1 MQRTSRIVALSDW
14 HEVPPDPSWCAMNGD
29 SELNL
34 SPCER
39 AIFPQV
45 STSLSLF
52 LPRTKSVTR
61 RDPPGPPGPSTP
73 CFVPIQSP
81 MPHVRSGRQSVA

>member
-45 STSLSLF
+45 PTMSLF
-52 LPRTKSVTR
+52 
-61 RDPPGPPGPSTP
+61 GPPLQFQAG
-73 CFVPIQSP
+73 VPT
-81 MPHVRSGRQSVA
+81 